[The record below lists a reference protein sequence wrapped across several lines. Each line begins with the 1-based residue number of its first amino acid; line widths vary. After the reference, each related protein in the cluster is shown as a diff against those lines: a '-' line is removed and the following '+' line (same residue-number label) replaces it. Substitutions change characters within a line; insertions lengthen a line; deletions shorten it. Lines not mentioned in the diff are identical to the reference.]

1 MSQNETSQN
10 QKPQDEFSLIRDYF
24 LRSLDADRST
34 EKHAG
39 GNTPG
44 VVLGIGDDCAVLR
57 PSEHEDLVVTT
68 DTLVEGVHFPAGSRG
83 ADIAQRALRVNVSDI
98 AAMGAEPRCFQLALT
113 LPEADTEWLQSFSA
127 GLHAAADEFSCVLT
141 GGDTTRGPLVITITM
156 FGAVA
161 RGGALTRSG
170 ASVGDKVFVS
180 GSLGR
185 GAAGLSVV
193 QSSSQHASSQYRST
207 QYTSTG
213 SSAEEEMKDFF
224 WCPEPR
230 VQLGQHLRH
239 IASAMIDIS
248 DGLVADLGHIAQAS
262 DVAAVI
268 HRQRL
273 PLPEVAVK
281 HFGDEQMREWAL
293 SGGDDYEL
301 CFTVSPE
308 KLGQLAALQAEDGA
322 GGLPQITEI
331 GELVPGTGVQ
341 CLDAAGNSV
350 TLERSGYAHF

>member
-1 MSQNETSQN
+1 MSQD
-10 QKPQDEFSLIRDYF
+10 QKPLDEFSLIRDYF
-24 LRSLDADRST
+24 LRSLDADRGT
-34 EKHAG
+34 GKDAG

-44 VVLGIGDDCAVLR
+44 VVVLGIGDDCAVLR
-57 PSEHEDLVVTT
+57 PSEDEDLVVTT
-68 DTLVEGVHFPAGSRG
+68 DTLVEGVHFPAGCRG

-161 RGGALTRSG
+161 KGGALTRSG

-193 QSSSQHASSQYRST
+193 QSSSQHAST
-207 QYTSTG
+207 EFTSTRL
-213 SSAEEEMKDFF
+213 SAENKMKDFF

-301 CFTVSPE
+301 CFTVPPE
-308 KLGQLAALQAEDGA
+308 KLDQLAALRAEDGA

>member
-1 MSQNETSQN
+1 MSQN

-34 EKHAG
+34 GKDAG
-39 GNTPG
+39 KNLPG

-127 GLHAAADEFSCVLT
+127 GLHAAADEFFCVLT
-141 GGDTTRGPLVITITM
+141 GGDTTRGPLVVTITM

-161 RGGALTRSG
+161 RSGALTRSG

-193 QSSSQHASSQYRST
+193 QSSSKGA
-207 QYTSTG
+207 STG
-213 SSAEEEMKDFF
+213 LTAEKEMEDFF
-224 WCPEPR
+224 WRPEPR
-230 VQLGQHLRH
+230 LQLGQSLRH

-293 SGGDDYEL
+293 SGGEDYEL
-301 CFTVSPE
+301 CFTVPPG
-308 KLGQLAALQAEDGA
+308 KLDQLAALQAEDGA
-322 GGLPQITEI
+322 QGLPQITEI

>member
-1 MSQNETSQN
+1 MSQD
-10 QKPQDEFSLIRDYF
+10 QKPHDEFSLIRDYF

-34 EKHAG
+34 GKDAVKNIH
-39 GNTPG
+39 G
-44 VVLGIGDDCAVLR
+44 VVLGIGDDCAVFR
-57 PSEHEDLVVTT
+57 PPVNEDLVVTT
-68 DTLVEGVHFPAGSRG
+68 DTLVEGVHFPVGSRG

-98 AAMGAEPRCFQLALT
+98 AAMGGEPRCFQLALT
-113 LPEADTEWLQSFSA
+113 LPEADTEWLQSFST

-180 GSLGR
+180 GSLGQ

-193 QSSSQHASSQYRST
+193 QSSR
-207 QYTSTG
+207 QYTPTG
-213 SSAEEEMKDFF
+213 LATEKRMENFF
-224 WCPEPR
+224 WRPEPR
-230 VQLGQHLRH
+230 VQLGQSLRH
-239 IASAMIDIS
+239 IASAMIDVS

-273 PLPEVAVK
+273 PLPKVAVK

-301 CFTVSPE
+301 CFTVPPE
-308 KLGQLAALQAEDGA
+308 KLDQLAALQAEDGA
-322 GGLPQITEI
+322 RGLPQITEI

-341 CLDAAGNSV
+341 CLDADGNSV
-350 TLERSGYAHF
+350 TLERSGYSHF

>member
-1 MSQNETSQN
+1 MSQDQ
-10 QKPQDEFSLIRDYF
+10 QPQDEFSLIRDYF
-24 LRSLDADRST
+24 LRSRDADRST
-34 EKHAG
+34 GKGAG
-39 GNTPG
+39 KNLHG

-113 LPEADTEWLQSFSA
+113 LPKADTEWLQSFSM

-156 FGAVA
+156 FGAVG

-170 ASVGDKVFVS
+170 ANVGDKVFVS

-185 GAAGLSVV
+185 GTAGLSVV
-193 QSSSQHASSQYRST
+193 QSSSQHAST
-207 QYTSTG
+207 QYTSTRL
-213 SSAEEEMKDFF
+213 SAENKMEDFF
-224 WCPEPR
+224 WRPEPR

-301 CFTVSPE
+301 CFTVPPE
-308 KLGQLAALQAEDGA
+308 KLDQLAALQAEDGA